1 MSALL
6 ANRVQSAY
14 SRTGHEARESH
25 LQQRPTTSVGTH
37 APYTNVLNQAALRTL
52 EHSTLNHH
60 RRPKTASTFSS
71 MQRQSATRKL
81 RSDEI
86 ESLLKSLDRDE
97 SAIVQVDCL
106 ANYRM
111 LVQTIDLRKT
121 PVDCQVL
128 CALQQRENRIVQQ
141 NACRDTRFRSLIDS
155 LEPSHVSEPVEINRN
170 EDRNH
175 TVVSDYPASEFSY

>member
-14 SRTGHEARESH
+14 SRPGRDVRESH

-52 EHSTLNHH
+52 EQSTTTHR
-60 RRPKTASTFSS
+60 RRPKTASTISS
-71 MQRQSATRKL
+71 VHRQSATRKL

-86 ESLLKSLDRDE
+86 ESLIKSLEREE
-97 SAIVQVDCL
+97 SFIVQVDCL
-106 ANYRM
+106 ANYRT

-121 PVDCQVL
+121 PLDCQLL
-128 CALQQRENRIVQQ
+128 CALQQRENRIVQK
-141 NACRDTRFRSLIDS
+141 NACRDTRFRSLIDA
-155 LEPSHVSEPVEINRN
+155 LEPSHLSEPVESNQT

-175 TVVSDYPASEFSY
+175 TIVSDYPTSEFSY